1 MYRLL
6 TVLFFAT
13 ILPLHAIAQDAPRAE
28 VFGGFQYFR
37 AGTGTGSINDFN
49 LNGWDASL
57 SGYFNRYLGVTADFS
72 GAYESGFKFH
82 TYTFGPVVSAHLP
95 IAKPFVHALFGGA
108 TASGGGTSSTGFD
121 MMLGGGL
128 DVGHGSLAWRVVQ
141 ADWMITRFSG
151 FTDKKNSRVSTGI
164 VLRF

>member
-1 MYRLL
+1 MRKFMALGLFMGLL
-6 TVLFFAT
+6 LFVGM
-13 ILPLHAIAQDAPRAE
+13 AQAEPRAE
-28 VFGGFQYFR
+28 VFGGYQFTHLDPSTNDSGWN
-37 AGTGTGSINDFN
+37 AALTGNFN
-49 LNGWDASL
+49 QW
-57 SGYFNRYLGVTADFS
+57 LGVTADFS

-151 FTDKKNSRVSTGI
+151 FTDKKNTRVSTGI

>member
-1 MYRLL
+1 MRKFMALGLL
-6 TVLFFAT
+6 MGLLLFVGM
-13 ILPLHAIAQDAPRAE
+13 AQAEPRAE
-28 VFGGFQYFR
+28 VFGGYQYTHLDPSTN
-37 AGTGTGSINDFN
+37 A
-49 LNGWDASL
+49 NGWNAAL
-57 SGYFNRYLGVTADFS
+57 TGNFNQWLGVTADFS

-151 FTDKKNSRVSTGI
+151 FTDKKNTRVSTGI

>member
-1 MYRLL
+1 MRKFMALGLFMGLL
-6 TVLFFAT
+6 LFVGM
-13 ILPLHAIAQDAPRAE
+13 AQAEPRAE
-28 VFGGFQYFR
+28 VFGGYQFTHLDPSTNDSGWN
-37 AGTGTGSINDFN
+37 AALTGNFN
-49 LNGWDASL
+49 QW
-57 SGYFNRYLGVTADFS
+57 LGVTADFS

>member
-1 MYRLL
+1 MRKFMALGLL
-6 TVLFFAT
+6 MGLLLFVGM
-13 ILPLHAIAQDAPRAE
+13 AQAEPRAE
-28 VFGGFQYFR
+28 VFGGYQY
-37 AGTGTGSINDFN
+37 THLDPSVND
-49 LNGWDASL
+49 NGWNAAL
-57 SGYFNRYLGVTADFS
+57 TGNFNQWLGVTADFS

-108 TASGGGTSSTGFD
+108 TASGGGTSFTGFD

-128 DVGHGSLAWRVVQ
+128 DVGHGPLAWRLVQ

-151 FTDKKNSRVSTGI
+151 FTDKKNTRVSTGI

>member
-1 MYRLL
+1 MRKFMALALL
-6 TVLFFAT
+6 MGLLLFVGM
-13 ILPLHAIAQDAPRAE
+13 AQAEPRAE
-28 VFGGFQYFR
+28 VFGGYQFTHLDPSTNDSGWN
-37 AGTGTGSINDFN
+37 AALTGNFN
-49 LNGWDASL
+49 QW
-57 SGYFNRYLGVTADFS
+57 LGVTADFS
-72 GAYESGFKFH
+72 GAYQSGFKFH

>member
-1 MYRLL
+1 MRKFMALGLL
-6 TVLFFAT
+6 MGLLLFVGM
-13 ILPLHAIAQDAPRAE
+13 AQAEPRAE
-28 VFGGFQYFR
+28 VFGGYQYTHLDPSTN
-37 AGTGTGSINDFN
+37 A
-49 LNGWDASL
+49 NGWNAAL
-57 SGYFNRYLGVTADFS
+57 TGNFNQWLGVTADFS